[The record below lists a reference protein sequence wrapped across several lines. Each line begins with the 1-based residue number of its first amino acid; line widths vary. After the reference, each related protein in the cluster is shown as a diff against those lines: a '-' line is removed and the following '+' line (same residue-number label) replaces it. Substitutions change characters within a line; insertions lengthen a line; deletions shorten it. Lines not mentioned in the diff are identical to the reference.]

1 MSAAPGRTTNL
12 HSGKP
17 NAPMNMGSQGGRPR
31 TMIVGMGMVVL
42 GLYGFW
48 RLQFAKQNR
57 SQLASS
63 PAEMPTWQ
71 FRHAQQSAE
80 FNERMSAPGATGA
93 VANADVL
100 SQSGGQPQPSTKA
113 STTDKVQTTSSEDG
127 GVRRAI
133 SQGSNKVKNVAASV
147 LTTLH
152 GDPKEAN
159 DSHVSQPAA
168 PKRLNDRGG
177 IYTKNSDYKDGY
189 RRD

>member
-1 MSAAPGRTTNL
+1 MSAAPGHTTNL

-17 NAPMNMGSQGGRPR
+17 NTPMNIGGQGGRPR
-31 TMIVGMGMVVL
+31 TMIVGMGMVAL

-57 SQLASS
+57 SHLASS

-80 FNERMSAPGATGA
+80 FNERMSSPGAAGA
-93 VANADVL
+93 VANVDAL
-100 SQSGGQPQPSTKA
+100 SQQQA
-113 STTDKVQTTSSEDG
+113 ALNTDKVQTNSLEEG
-127 GVRRAI
+127 GMRRAI

-152 GDPKEAN
+152 GDPSQAN
-159 DSHVSQPAA
+159 ESHVSQPAA